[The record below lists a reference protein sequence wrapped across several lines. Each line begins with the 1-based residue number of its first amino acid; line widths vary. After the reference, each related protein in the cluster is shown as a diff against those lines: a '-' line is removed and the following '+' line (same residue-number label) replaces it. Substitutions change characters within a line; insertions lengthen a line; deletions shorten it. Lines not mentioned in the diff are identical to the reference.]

1 MWGRVHP
8 TPTDVTARLRDR
20 FVRRMLGAPMAS
32 HDASPEQPLED
43 PDRRTFIRR
52 LTFMGGGVVLVG
64 GAAACR
70 NEKAVDAGVTAP
82 APTPGAK
89 QALAT
94 SHLTFTNQE
103 FAVLSAAVARVIP
116 RDDDPG
122 ALEANVPEYIDKA
135 LQSQQLESMRK
146 NFGPGLSALDR
157 RCQRMFKAGFAEA
170 TPEQQDEVL
179 TIFKNSPETSGESR
193 WYEMLIVLSL
203 EGFLGDPSYGGN
215 RDEVGWKLVG
225 FELVDHRA
233 SDPGKDYDGRKRLD
247 ALRCG
252 TGKGC

>member
-1 MWGRVHP
+1 
-8 TPTDVTARLRDR
+8 
-20 FVRRMLGAPMAS
+20 MLGAPMAS
-32 HDASPEQPLED
+32 HDSSNEQHPPED
-43 PDRRTFIRR
+43 PERRTFIRH

-64 GAAACR
+64 GAVACKG
-70 NEKAVDAGVTAP
+70 EKAVDAGVAVAP
-82 APTPGAK
+82 KPSPQ

-103 FAVLSAAVARVIP
+103 FAVLSAAVARVLP
-116 RDDDPG
+116 KDEDPG
-122 ALEANVPEYIDKA
+122 ALEANVPEYIDRA

-146 NFGPGLSALDR
+146 NFGPGLAALDR
-157 RCQRMFKAGFAEA
+157 RCQRMFKVGFPEA
-170 TPEQQDEVL
+170 SPEQQDEVL

-215 RDEVGWKLVG
+215 RDGVGWKLVG

-233 SDPGKDYDGRKRLD
+233 SDPGGDYDGRKRLD